1 MCGSLLSPMLVKP
14 LPRDPTSVT
23 ASQSTSLAEARSQ
36 WKCQMC
42 SDGGH
47 IEVVSVPYVFRYLV
61 AELAAMN
68 IRVKLETS

>member
-1 MCGSLLSPMLVKP
+1 MLVKS
-14 LPRDPTSVT
+14 PTY
-23 ASQSTSLAEARSQ
+23 ANIQDFQSGSPSEGHSQ
-36 WKCQMC
+36 WKCRMC

-68 IRVKLETS
+68 IRVKIETS